1 MSAAVPFFLPVLRAM
16 THADADAVANLE
28 IASYEFPWSRGIFR
42 DCLRVGYQCRVAI
55 VDDRLAA
62 YGILSTAAGEAHILN
77 LCVASDLRNAGLGRR
92 MLNHLT
98 EIAVRLGSR
107 RLFLEVRPTN
117 TAALALYRGAGFVE
131 IARRKHYYRA
141 RGGRE
146 DAIVLS
152 LDLPVLHD

>member
-1 MSAAVPFFLPVLRAM
+1 
-16 THADADAVANLE
+16 
-28 IASYEFPWSRGIFR
+28 
-42 DCLRVGYQCRVAI
+42 
-55 VDDRLAA
+55 
-62 YGILSTAAGEAHILN
+62 
-77 LCVASDLRNAGLGRR
+77 